1 MLRIIWRI
9 WFYLLILIATL
20 VLLPFLLISTAKEK
34 FYPFFFQVAKA
45 WSAIIL
51 YGMGFYPKFINRENF
66 NKASQF
72 ILMANH
78 SSMIDIMMMFLLA
91 KQPFVFVGKKELAR
105 MPLFGFIYKRSCIL
119 VDRSNVKSKQ
129 QAFKETDR
137 RLANGVN
144 VCIFPE
150 GKIPDDPEIVLDRFK
165 DGPFKLAINHALA
178 IVPITFPDNK
188 KHFPYDIKKGKPGRL
203 RAFVHPPIFAS
214 GLELNLKNKRYLSQQ
229 TREAILSGLDDRH
242 LDNRY
247 NKLTL

>member
-1 MLRIIWRI
+1 MIRIIWRI
-9 WFYLLILIATL
+9 WFYLLVAIATL
-20 VLLPFLLISTAKEK
+20 LLFPFLLVSTAREK

-51 YGMGFYPKFINRENF
+51 YGMGFYPDFKYRENF
-66 NKASQF
+66 SKASQF

-91 KQPFVFVGKKELAR
+91 KKPFVFVGKKELAK
-105 MPLFGFIYKRSCIL
+105 MPIFGFFYKRSCIL
-119 VDRSNVKSKQ
+119 VDRSNVKSRQ
-129 QAFKETDR
+129 EAFKETDR

-150 GKIPDDPEIVLDRFK
+150 GKIPDDPTIVLDRFK

-188 KHFPYDIKKGKPGRL
+188 KRFPYEWKKGYPGKL
-203 RAFVHPPIFAS
+203 RAYVHKPIFAK

-229 TREAILSGLDDRH
+229 TREAILS
-242 LDNRY
+242 
-247 NKLTL
+247 KLK